1 MICRLAYGN
10 VDSTRVTGSVYKQN
24 NGLKERSPVAIL
36 LGVTYRGKRLPSGQ
50 PFLFCTD
57 GLHRV
62 FDVGPV
68 CSRLFTGDRTRFAGL
83 G

>member
-36 LGVTYRGKRLPSGQ
+36 LGVTYRGETAAQRAAVS
-50 PFLFCTD
+50 FLYY